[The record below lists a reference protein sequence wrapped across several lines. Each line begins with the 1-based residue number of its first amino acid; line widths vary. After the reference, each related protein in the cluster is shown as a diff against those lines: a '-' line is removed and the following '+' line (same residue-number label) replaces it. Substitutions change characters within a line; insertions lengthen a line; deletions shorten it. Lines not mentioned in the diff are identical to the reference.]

1 MRWGVKASF
10 PPSEICVLPV
20 ANVLKLGEANAQGR
34 ALLLSVESHQVL

>member
-10 PPSEICVLPV
+10 PFSEMRVLPV
-20 ANVLKLGEANAQGR
+20 ANVLKLGEADVQGR